1 MFKECAVK
9 EIKIYVNVREFER
22 SDICIHEVLNFFL
35 APNIEQLL
43 ALMF

>member
-22 SDICIHEVLNFFL
+22 SEICIHEVLNFL

-43 ALMF
+43 AVMF